1 MDYKKTIA
9 WKTISLLWQ
18 KPKQLFLLLVF
29 DMLFFLSLF
38 LFSNTMDKIAHV
50 ILNLENP
57 NINNLIFGLFY
68 FLLIV
73 LIYSFFKL
81 LILSALFKIHK
92 KTKYD
97 FSLLKLLFPLN
108 TAILLL
114 LIFIL
119 TILLVSALA
128 FSQIFRQEFI
138 IVTGVII
145 LFLFYILTNLI
156 QINFFK
162 EKSIKK
168 LFKNKNLSFHT
179 WKYIIP
185 LNIFFGVL
193 FWLLFKLL
201 SFLTGKFAFNE
212 ILAIVVGMIFTVLLF
227 IYLYLVHLFNR
238 LYLYMVSK

>member
-1 MDYKKTIA
+1 MDYKKTTA
-9 WKTISLLWQ
+9 WKTLSLFWQ
-18 KPKQLFLLLVF
+18 KPKRLFLLLVF

-68 FLLIV
+68 FLL
-73 LIYSFFKL
+73 LILLYSFFKL
-81 LILSALFKIHK
+81 LIISALFKIHK
-92 KTKYD
+92 KAKYD

-114 LIFIL
+114 FIF
-119 TILLVSALA
+119 LLFVLLLSALA
-128 FSQIFRQEFI
+128 FSQVFRQEFI
-138 IVTGVII
+138 IFTAVII
-145 LFLFYILTNLI
+145 ISLFYILTNLI

-168 LFKNKNLSFHT
+168 AFKNLNFHN
-179 WKYIIP
+179 WKHIIP
-185 LNIFFGVL
+185 LNILFGLL
-193 FWLLFKLL
+193 FWLLFKFL

-212 ILAIVVGMIFTVLLF
+212 TLAIVVGMIFTILLF
-227 IYLYLVHLFNR
+227 IYIYLVHLFNR

>member
-1 MDYKKTIA
+1 MEYKKTIA
-9 WKTISLLWQ
+9 WKTLSLLWQ
-18 KPKQLFLLLVF
+18 KPKQLLLFLAF

-38 LFSNTMDKIAHV
+38 LFSNTMDKLASLV
-50 ILNLENP
+50 LNIENP

-108 TAILLL
+108 IAILLL
-114 LIFIL
+114 LIFLL
-119 TILLVSALA
+119 TILLVSTLA
-128 FSQIFRQEFI
+128 FSQVFRQEFMI
-138 IVTGVII
+138 FTGVII
-145 LFLFYILTNLI
+145 LSLFYILTNLI
-156 QINFFK
+156 HINLFK

-168 LFKNKNLSFHT
+168 LFKNINFHA

-185 LNIFFGVL
+185 LNIFFALL

-212 ILAIVVGMIFTVLLF
+212 VLAIVVGMIFTVLLF
-227 IYLYLVHLFNR
+227 VYLYLVHLFNR
-238 LYLYMVSK
+238 FYLYMVSK